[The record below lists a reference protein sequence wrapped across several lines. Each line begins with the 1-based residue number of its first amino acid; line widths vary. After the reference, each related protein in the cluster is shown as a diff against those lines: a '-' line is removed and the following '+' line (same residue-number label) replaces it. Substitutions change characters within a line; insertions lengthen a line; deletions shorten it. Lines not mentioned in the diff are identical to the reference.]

1 MKLFRT
7 YFSLECKKTRGSIP
21 SMLVGL
27 LVLFALGGFILFS
40 WQLHSNAEKKPT
52 TVGIVASD
60 DEPYMDL
67 FLAVLKNT
75 KSLQDSYEFIMI
87 TQEEANKKF
96 AKDEI
101 SVVFQIPENY
111 VNKMI
116 VGDVEP
122 ITIQFGNGDAG
133 IASLLMRQ
141 LSQSVSSL
149 LLNTQ
154 AGIYAM
160 DDYYFANNLPN
171 QQKDEQTLNIEY
183 IKKIL
188 NRHTSFEVEEI
199 QSENGLSYTQYYATV
214 ILLLLFLF
222 LGLVSPKVFRPEN
235 TTFEQKLSL
244 AGLNTVKQFICRQLA
259 SWLLFAS
266 FFLGLA
272 LLFSIIVSV
281 APVSVTDFSQ
291 DGFLSWMGTFL
302 PMLFTIPMIC
312 TFLGLVYELIPDL
325 TASIL
330 FLFLCILLLGYLSG
344 YFYPIAFLPKGLQLL
359 SAFLPTRVLFQY
371 ASGCVSQ
378 NISLYSLGI
387 LILYTVILLF
397 LSILLRKKRGEVH
410 TL

>member
-7 YFSLECKKTRGSIP
+7 YFSLECKKNRSSIP
-21 SMLVGL
+21 SMLVGWI
-27 LVLFALGGFILFS
+27 VLFVLGGFILFS
-40 WQLHSNAEKKPT
+40 WQQHSDAEKKPT
-52 TVGIVASD
+52 TVGIVASEN
-60 DEPYMDL
+60 EPYMDL

-75 KSLQDSYEFIMI
+75 ESLQDSYEFIML
-87 TQEEANKKF
+87 TKEEASNKFEKE
-96 AKDEI
+96 EI

-122 ITIQFGNGDAG
+122 IVIQFGNGDAG
-133 IASLLMRQ
+133 LPSLLMRQ

-160 DDYYFANNLPN
+160 NDYYFTHNLPN
-171 QQKDEQTLNIEY
+171 QKDDERALNIEY

-188 NRHTSFEVEEI
+188 NRHSAFKIEEI

-214 ILLLLFLF
+214 IFLLLFLF

-235 TTFEQKLSL
+235 QTFEQKLSL
-244 AGLNTVKQFICRQLA
+244 TGLSTTKQFLCRQLA
-259 SWLLFAS
+259 SWLLFAF
-266 FFLGLA
+266 FFLGIT
-272 LLFSIIVSV
+272 LLFSIVVSV
-281 APVSVTDFSQ
+281 GSISIPDFTQ
-291 DGFLSWMGTFL
+291 KGFFSWMGTFL

-312 TFLGLVYELIPDL
+312 AFLGLVYEWIPDL

-344 YFYPIAFLPKGLQLL
+344 YFYPIAFLPKGLQML

-378 NISLYSLGI
+378 NISLYRLGI
-387 LILYTVILLF
+387 VILYTVILLF
-397 LSILLRKKRGEVH
+397 LSILLRKRRSEVH